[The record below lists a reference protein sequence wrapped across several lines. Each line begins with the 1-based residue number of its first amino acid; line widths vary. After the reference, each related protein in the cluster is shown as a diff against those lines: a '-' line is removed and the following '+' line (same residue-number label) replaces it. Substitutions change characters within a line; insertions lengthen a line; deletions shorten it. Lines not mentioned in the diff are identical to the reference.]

1 MLACGIL
8 SPLLYIASDVV
19 ASARYRGYSYFDQTI
34 SELNAFGAPTRGF
47 TIAIGLVVYV
57 VLIVFGL
64 GVRKAS
70 AGNRRLRVA
79 GTLLAGMGA
88 FSLWAVPFASMQM
101 RGEDQGPAHVIA
113 GGVAVLMLLS
123 AIGLS
128 AAALGGRFRLYSILS
143 IAIMLGFGAW
153 SGMDGSLVAE
163 GLATPWLGIKER
175 ISVYSY
181 QVWIMA
187 FALALLARGAAV
199 ERFDRTAHG

>member
-1 MLACGIL
+1 MLASGIL

-19 ASARYRGYSYFDQTI
+19 ASARYPGYSYIDQTI
-34 SELNAFGAPTRGF
+34 SELNAFGAPTRGL
-47 TIAIGLVVYV
+47 TIAIGLALYV

-70 AGNRRLRVA
+70 VGNRRLRAA

-101 RGEDQGPAHVIA
+101 RGEEQGPAHVIA

-153 SGMDGSLVAE
+153 SGIDGPLVAE

-181 QVWIMA
+181 QFWIMA
-187 FALALLARGAAV
+187 FALTLLARGAAV